1 MDYCIDFG
9 HARRH
14 QSDPNWTHSKQ
25 NQFNNNS
32 DSISGH
38 SVLSGGGSY
47 METQA
52 TETNKT
58 SPEWSTL

>member
-1 MDYCIDFG
+1 METQPTETNKQTTHPRSG
-9 HARRH
+9 
-14 QSDPNWTHSKQ
+14 THSKQ